1 MKKIFIVYR
10 KELLDVL
17 RDKRTLRTTI
27 LIPTL
32 LMPFILF
39 VIIKVQVLVGE
50 HNDQKVMRLFWLN
63 DNKGNVLEKSLQ
75 NDSMIK
81 IKYCNNI
88 QQIKDSIK
96 AEKADAGLFTSA
108 DFSSRMDSNLTSKV
122 SIFYN
127 SKDDVFKNRLISK
140 LEIIK
145 MPLVQQ
151 RLVRLNLSEEKITPF
166 KIEEHDIAST
176 QEMFGKYFGGFLPYI
191 FILYSFMGCMM
202 LTVDLFTGEKE
213 RGTIETLLTSPVNRL
228 QIMFGKIGV
237 AVTGATLT
245 AILSISGILLFVK
258 LFGSSDI
265 PVEMIKV
272 IGQIFTPIFIAKVI
286 IMLLPLT
293 VFFSGI
299 LVPVATY
306 AKNYRE
312 ATSIIAPFNFL
323 VIFPAMI
330 AMMPGVKLNLITSL
344 IPITN
349 VALCTKNMVAGDN
362 VGIYWWLTFA
372 SLLVY
377 GSLAVIF
384 SYRQFSDEQNILR

>member
-1 MKKIFIVYR
+1 M
-10 KELLDVL
+10 L

>member
-10 KELLDVL
+10 KELLVVL

>member
-1 MKKIFIVYR
+1 
-10 KELLDVL
+10 
-17 RDKRTLRTTI
+17 
-27 LIPTL
+27 
-32 LMPFILF
+32 
-39 VIIKVQVLVGE
+39 
-50 HNDQKVMRLFWLN
+50 
-63 DNKGNVLEKSLQ
+63 
-75 NDSMIK
+75 
-81 IKYCNNI
+81 
-88 QQIKDSIK
+88 
-96 AEKADAGLFTSA
+96 
-108 DFSSRMDSNLTSKV
+108 
-122 SIFYN
+122 
-127 SKDDVFKNRLISK
+127 
-140 LEIIK
+140 

-245 AILSISGILLFVK
+245 AILSISGILFVK